1 MKFAVLACVLATA
14 AANAELEFAHA
25 DKTCSMTLI
34 GDSSSNPVIKNGC
47 GFSTK
52 SLYSDSCSIG
62 TKGHSNVARALDG
75 AYSKIDGNTDSI
87 NHVKSKISN
96 IVSDT
101 NDLMNNI
108 AADTWC
114 NSKKLFRGNVH
125 AVKLVVADKGLTGD
139 QICKRQSDAMG
150 TGNWVSGLQVS

>member
-1 MKFAVLACVLATA
+1 MRFAVFACVLATA

-52 SLYSDSCSIG
+52 SLSSDSIG
-62 TKGHSNVARALDG
+62 TKGHSNVANALDG
-75 AYSKIDGNTDSI
+75 AYSKINGNTDSI
-87 NHVKSKISN
+87 EHVKSKISN

-108 AADTWC
+108 AADT
-114 NSKKLFRGNVH
+114 
-125 AVKLVVADKGLTGD
+125 
-139 QICKRQSDAMG
+139 
-150 TGNWVSGLQVS
+150 